1 MSGVCPKCL
10 LKLWRRHNAG
20 APGLASVW
28 REQAAW
34 HLARGN
40 NERAIEALWYAAE
53 SGWFDQYT
61 GCNHVVER

>member
-40 NERAIEALWYAAE
+40 NERALEALWCAYEAAHLE
-53 SGWFDQYT
+53 ATKD
-61 GCNHVVER
+61 CEH

>member
-20 APGLASVW
+20 APGLAAMW

-34 HLARGN
+34 HMSVGN
-40 NERAIEALWYAAE
+40 GQRALEALWYSYEAAHLE
-53 SGWFDQYT
+53 AAKD
-61 GCNHVVER
+61 CKH